1 MNVKRIQPQ
10 EGFQQKFLSSPADI
24 VIGGG
29 SAGAGKSFALMMEY
43 LRHINTPNWQGVV
56 FRRTYQQIAAAG
68 GLWDTGVNLYSQLA
82 APGKKSAVKLNN
94 SKYYFEWP
102 SRSRLNFSHLQ
113 HEKDKLNWQGA
124 QIGYLAF
131 DELTQFT
138 PTQFFYL
145 LTRNRSAAGVRPYC
159 RCTTNPQG
167 SGWVKDIVQWWLY
180 PDDYPDEKL
189 AGFPI
194 AERAGA
200 LRYFTRYRG
209 KFVWADTPEGV
220 LEKLPAEVAREYK
233 LQDVKSLT
241 FIPGL
246 LTDNKI
252 LTELDPNYKGNLLA
266 QDEELMQ
273 QLLLGR
279 WVDVRDDSDRLF
291 PYAELG
297 DVFSNTFVPHGE
309 KYITADVA
317 LEGADMFTVGVWSG
331 WRLTNIYTY
340 AKTTG
345 KQVLEHIRKIAQVH
359 GVPAS
364 HIVVDTDGVGGYLP
378 SFLRGAHSF
387 HNGASPIKQDGQAQA
402 YENLKTQCY
411 FHAAT
416 KVKGYEAYIE
426 TDNEKLIETIMT
438 EMYAHRK
445 VIKDNGKLGITPKS
459 IVKEEIGNSPDY
471 ADMFIMRS
479 YFDLVRVK
487 SSTSSTAL

>member
-1 MNVKRIQPQ
+1 MNVKRIKPQP
-10 EGFQQKFLSSPADI
+10 GFQEKFLSSPADI

-29 SAGAGKSFALMMEY
+29 SAGAGKSFALMMEF
-43 LRHINTPNWQGVV
+43 LRHNNVENWTGVV

-68 GLWDTGVNLYSQLA
+68 GLWDTGINLYTQLA
-82 APGKKSAVKLNN
+82 APGKKSSVKINN

-131 DELTQFT
+131 DELTQFS

-145 LTRNRSAAGVRPYC
+145 LSRNRSATGVRPYA

-180 PDDYPDEKL
+180 PDDYDDQSL
-189 AGFPI
+189 SGYPI
-194 AERAGA
+194 QERAGKV
-200 LRYFTRYRG
+200 RYFTRYKG
-209 KFVWADTPEGV
+209 KFVWGDTAEKV

-233 LQDVKSLT
+233 LGDVKSLT
-241 FIPGL
+241 FVPGL

-279 WVDVRDDSDRLF
+279 WIDIRDDQDRLF
-291 PYAELG
+291 PYSELG
-297 DVFSNTFVPHGE
+297 DMFSNSFVPSGDR
-309 KYITADVA
+309 YITADIA
-317 LEGADMFTVGVWSG
+317 LEGADLFTVGVWSG
-331 WRLTNIYTY
+331 WRLEKIYTFE
-340 AKTTG
+340 KTTG
-345 KQVLEHIRKIAQVH
+345 KQVLDNIKRIAKAH
-359 GVPAS
+359 GVPNS
-364 HIVVDTDGVGGYLP
+364 HIVVDTDGVGGFLP
-378 SFLRGAHSF
+378 SFLHGAHSF
-387 HNGASPIKQDGQAQA
+387 HNGASPIKQDGQSQA

-411 FHAAT
+411 FHAAG
-416 KVKGYEAYIE
+416 KVRNYELYIE
-426 TDNEKLIETIMT
+426 SDNDKEIDKITT
-438 EMYAHRK
+438 ELYAHK
-445 VIKDNGKLGITPKS
+445 KILKDNGKLGITPKS
-459 IVKEEIGNSPDY
+459 IIKEEIGHSPDY
-471 ADMFIMRS
+471 ADMVVMRS

-487 SSTSSTAL
+487 SFTTSSAF